1 MKFFIDSALSPIV
14 AERLREAGY
23 DAVHTR
29 DYDMTSA
36 TDSSILERAAAE
48 QRVVVSADT
57 DFGTQLAE
65 SGHAFPSVLLFRR
78 GVTRRPEGQ
87 AELLIADPH
96 FSAPNANGPQ
106 PKGRA
111 WPLADEARCSEGP
124 VTCVLGSDSSDS
136 WLTGSERF

>member
-36 TDSSILERAAAE
+36 SDSSILERAAAE

-65 SGHAFPSVLLFRR
+65 SGHALPSVLPFRR
-78 GVTRRPEGQ
+78 GVTRRPDGQ
-87 AELLIADPH
+87 AELLL
-96 FSAPNANGPQ
+96 ANLPSLAGELIR
-106 PKGRA
+106 GSLIVIEHNRIRVR
-111 WPLADEARCSEGP
+111 PLP
-124 VTCVLGSDSSDS
+124 ILG
-136 WLTGSERF
+136 